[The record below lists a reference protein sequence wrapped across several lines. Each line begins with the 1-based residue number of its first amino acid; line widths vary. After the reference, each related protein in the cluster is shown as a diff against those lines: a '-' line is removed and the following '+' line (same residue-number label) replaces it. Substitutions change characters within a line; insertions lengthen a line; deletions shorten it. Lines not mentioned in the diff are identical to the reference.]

1 MLLIRVNNHVTNMP
15 LIKPALLKFK
25 NKGFIVSVNK
35 MITNKQKLHFL

>member
-25 NKGFIVSVNK
+25 KDYKELKGLSLV
-35 MITNKQKLHFL
+35 